1 MNRPARTLLFS
12 LSALAALVPAG
23 AQAPVERYSLEDSV
37 RLAQLNNAQLQSAEQ
52 TITIAR
58 QRVQEATFL
67 FFPEVGLQASAT
79 RYDAR
84 YPFALRPDFRSI
96 LLFPSPDDNLFSGR
110 AYLSM
115 PLYQGGRNVNTLQLA
130 RAAFKQARSKYDAV
144 KMDIVYEV
152 TRTFYRLLMAREEE
166 EAASQ
171 TLRKAEAAAQNGRG
185 RWERAEVESLA
196 SELRSEQAQAR
207 HALESAR
214 LEFLKELNKELDAP
228 VEAAG
233 LLRTRAVEVD
243 LKKALVWAAELRPEL
258 QSQAYKA
265 QMDAIAVNLALGRRS
280 PTVAL
285 GLDYELTG
293 PRLPLKQNNWDAT
306 LGVRIPF
313 SLDYWTQHAQKVAEQ
328 RQGELA
334 RSELQDKVQLEVR
347 MATEDLR
354 YWQAEWLRREEE
366 FKRLS
371 DLVREGVSAAPGEG
385 LEVLRA
391 ERRLLKVRRGMIEAV
406 TEHILSRARLER
418 AVGRTLPEQR

>member
-1 MNRPARTLLFS
+1 MRRSIPLLLS
-12 LSALAALVPAG
+12 LAALAAFGSAR
-23 AQAPVERYSLEDSV
+23 AQPPVDRYSLDDSI

-96 LLFPSPDDNLFSGR
+96 LLFPSVDDNLFSGR
-110 AYLSM
+110 AYLSL
-115 PLYQGGRNVNTLQLA
+115 PLYQGGRHVNTLQMA

-144 KMDIVYEV
+144 KMDIAYEV
-152 TRTFYRLLMAREEE
+152 TKAFYRLLKARAEE
-166 EAASQ
+166 EAAAQ
-171 TLRKAEAAAQNGRG
+171 TLRKAESAAQNGKG
-185 RWERAEVESLA
+185 RWERVEAESRL
-196 SELRSEQAQAR
+196 ELRSR
-207 HALESAR
+207 SPRPGILESAR
-214 LEFLKELNKELDAP
+214 LEFLKGLNKELDAP

-233 LLRTRAVEVD
+233 RIETRAVEVD

-313 SLDYWTQHAQKVAEQ
+313 SLDYWTQHTQKVAEQ

-347 MATEDLR
+347 LAYEDLR
-354 YWQAEWLRREEE
+354 YWQAEWPRRESEHE
-366 FKRLS
+366 RLS
-371 DLVREGVSAAPGEG
+371 ELVREGVQAAPGDG
-385 LEVLRA
+385 LDILRA
-391 ERRLLKVRRGMIEAV
+391 ELRLLKAHRSRLEAV

>member
-1 MNRPARTLLFS
+1 MRRSIPLLLS
-12 LSALAALVPAG
+12 LAALAAFGSAR
-23 AQAPVERYSLEDSV
+23 AQPPVDRYSLDDSI

-96 LLFPSPDDNLFSGR
+96 LLFPSVDDNLFSGR
-110 AYLSM
+110 AYLSL
-115 PLYQGGRNVNTLQLA
+115 PLYQGGRHVNTLQMA

-144 KMDIVYEV
+144 KMDIAYEV
-152 TRTFYRLLMAREEE
+152 TKAFYRLLKARAEE
-166 EAASQ
+166 EAAAQ
-171 TLRKAEAAAQNGRG
+171 TLRKAESAAQNGKG
-185 RWERAEVESLA
+185 RWERVEAESLA
-196 SELRSEQAQAR
+196 SELRSEVAQAR
-207 HALESAR
+207 HILESAR
-214 LEFLKELNKELDAP
+214 LEFLKGLNKELDAP

-233 LLRTRAVEVD
+233 RIETRAVEVD

-313 SLDYWTQHAQKVAEQ
+313 SLDYWTQHTQKVAEQ

-347 MATEDLR
+347 LAYEDLR
-354 YWQAEWLRREEE
+354 YWQAEWPRRESEHE
-366 FKRLS
+366 RLS
-371 DLVREGVSAAPGEG
+371 ELVREGVQAAPGDG
-385 LEVLRA
+385 LDILRA
-391 ERRLLKVRRGMIEAV
+391 ELRLLKAHRSRLEAV